1 VSELAIG
8 IDIGG
13 SHVEYGFVRGSELLA
28 SETIPVRE
36 PLLKAVLPEVESGVR
51 RLAGRLGLELHLMAG
66 VALGI
71 CAIVDGANSLLATN
85 GKYDDGVGFNFAQW
99 SKSSFGLRCRAEND
113 AGLALLGEHFAGAA
127 WGFDD
132 AVLIT
137 LGTGIGGAV
146 MLNGKLL
153 RSVGR
158 KAGGLAGH
166 LGVSWQGRI
175 CSCGNR
181 GCAEAEAST
190 ASLDAI
196 CRDHE
201 SFAGSALSAAAR
213 TIDFRMLFEAADGG
227 NTLAREVLDH
237 CIGVWT
243 SLTVSLIHA
252 YDPQVLVFGGGVMH
266 RQEAILPKIREHV
279 GRHAWAEKD
288 SVKIVPAMLGS
299 SAALLGAFP
308 LLRDNA

>member
-1 VSELAIG
+1 
-8 IDIGG
+8 
-13 SHVEYGFVRGSELLA
+13 VEYGIVRGSELLA
-28 SETIPVRE
+28 SERIAVRE
-36 PLLKAVLPEVESGVR
+36 PSLQAVLPAVESGIR
-51 RLAGRLGLELHLMAG
+51 ALAMQLGLELRLMAG

-71 CAIVDGANSLLATN
+71 CAIVDEQGSLLATN
-85 GKYDDGVGFNFAQW
+85 GKYADGVTFNFLLW
-99 SKSSFGLRCRAEND
+99 SQRSFGLPCRAEND
-113 AGLALLGEHFAGAA
+113 ARLALLGEHFAGAA
-127 WGFDD
+127 NGFDD

-146 MLNGKLL
+146 LLNGKLL
-153 RSVGR
+153 QSAGR

-166 LGVSWQGRI
+166 IGVSWQGRL

-196 CRDHE
+196 CREHKG
-201 SFAGSALSAAAR
+201 FAGSRLATAANA
-213 TIDFRMLFEAADGG
+213 IDFRMLFQAVDTGDA
-227 NTLAREVLDH
+227 LAKEILNR
-237 CIGVWT
+237 CIRIWS

-252 YDPQVLVFGGGVMH
+252 YDPRVVVFGGGVMH

-279 GRHAWAEKD
+279 SRHAWVDKD
-288 SVKIVPAMLGS
+288 SVKIVAAMLGS

-308 LLRDNA
+308 LLRARS

>member
-1 VSELAIG
+1 
-8 IDIGG
+8 
-13 SHVEYGFVRGSELLA
+13 VEYGILRGDELLA
-28 SETIPVRE
+28 VETTPVRDATF
-36 PLLKAVLPEVESGVR
+36 KAVLPEVESGVR
-51 RLAGRLGLELHLMAG
+51 ALAAKCGMELRQMAG

-71 CAIVDGANSLLATN
+71 CAIVDGTNSVLATN
-85 GKYDDGVGFNFAQW
+85 GKYDDGVGFNFARW
-99 SKSSFGLRCRAEND
+99 SESSFGLPCRAEND
-113 AGLALLGEHFAGAA
+113 ARLALLGEHFAGAA
-127 WGFDD
+127 KGFDD

-146 MLNGKLL
+146 LLGGKLL
-153 RSVGR
+153 QSGGH

-166 LGVSWQGRI
+166 LGVSWKGRI

-196 CRDHE
+196 CRERDC
-201 SFAGSALSAAAR
+201 FAGSVLATAAR
-213 TIDFRMLFEAADGG
+213 MIDFRALFEAVDAGDA
-227 NTLAREVLDH
+227 LAREVLDH
-237 CIGVWT
+237 CIGVWS

-252 YDPQVLVFGGGVMH
+252 YDPRVIVFGGGVMH

-288 SVKIVPAMLGS
+288 SVKIVPTMLGS
-299 SAALLGAFP
+299 SAALLGALP
-308 LLRDNA
+308 LLRGRA

>member
-1 VSELAIG
+1 MAIG

-13 SHVEYGFVRGSELLA
+13 SHVEYGIVCGSQLLA
-28 SETIPVRE
+28 AETFPVHE
-36 PLLKAVLPEVESGVR
+36 PSLQTVLPAVESGVR
-51 RLAGRLGLELHLMAG
+51 ALAARHGLQLHLMAG

-71 CAIVDGANSLLATN
+71 CAIVDEASSLLATN
-85 GKYDDGVGFNFAQW
+85 GKYDDGVSFNFARW
-99 SKSSFGLRCRAEND
+99 SERSFGLPCRAEND
-113 AGLALLGEHFAGAA
+113 ARLALLGEHFTGAA
-127 WGFDD
+127 RGFDD

-146 MLNGKLL
+146 LLNGKLL
-153 RSVGR
+153 ESGGR

-196 CRDHE
+196 CREYDG
-201 SFAGSALSAAAR
+201 FARSSLATAAR
-213 TIDFRMLFEAADGG
+213 AIDFRMLFEAVDAGDA
-227 NTLAREVLDH
+227 LAGEILDR
-237 CIGVWT
+237 CIGVWS

-252 YDPQVLVFGGGVMH
+252 YDPRVIVYGGGVMH
-266 RQEAILPKIREHV
+266 RQEAILPRIREHV
-279 GRHAWAEKD
+279 ARHAWAEND

-308 LLRDNA
+308 LLRGHA